1 MYIIKN
7 CKHLNISFCFADIEN
22 KLKDVESMKNIA
34 DGRKKLAEL
43 EVSIQNSEVHL
54 EKLQKYKKKKEKR
67 KNYYEKQIKEQSS
80 KVSKSNDS
88 SNSTDREKNPDDSKA
103 LALISP
109 LSQSDTDNSKAV
121 LLSNEKMEFLR
132 HEIRNLRKT
141 REFLIDQKL
150 KIDAKSQ
157 NKKILSDVEERKL
170 LQYEEA
176 TEAIDWAIEFK
187 NEILCG
193 HRPVSERALEK
204 IDDQGDKLLMDRLMK
219 LSENEMR
226 MLLHKYFQKV
236 SVLF

>member
-1 MYIIKN
+1 MFYI
-7 CKHLNISFCFADIEN
+7 ADIEN

-34 DGRKKLAEL
+34 DGRKKLSEL
-43 EVSIQNSEVHL
+43 EVSIKNSKEQL
-54 EKLQKYKKKKEKR
+54 EKLEKYKKKKEKR
-67 KNYYEKQIKEQSS
+67 KQYYEKQIKEQSN

-88 SNSTDREKNPDDSKA
+88 NNSNDREKTSDDSKA

-109 LSQSDTDNSKAV
+109 SSLSDLDHSRAV
-121 LLSNEKMEFLR
+121 FLSNEKMEFLR

-150 KIDAKSQ
+150 KIDVQSQ
-157 NKKILSDVEERKL
+157 NKKILSDIEERKL

-204 IDDQGDKLLMDRLMK
+204 VDDHGDKLLMDRLMK

-226 MLLHKYFQKV
+226 MLLHKFFEKV
-236 SVLF
+236 SFIQLFIFDTPRAVV

>member
-1 MYIIKN
+1 
-7 CKHLNISFCFADIEN
+7 
-22 KLKDVESMKNIA
+22 MKNIA
-34 DGRKKLAEL
+34 DGRKKLAEM
-43 EVSIQNSEVHL
+43 EVSLQSSKEQL
-54 EKLQKYKKKKEKR
+54 EKLKKYKKKKEKR
-67 KNYYEKQIKEQSS
+67 KQYYENQIKEESS
-80 KVSKSNDS
+80 KMGKSKDSNKSADK
-88 SNSTDREKNPDDSKA
+88 DKNRSDSKA
-103 LALISP
+103 LALISHS
-109 LSQSDTDNSKAV
+109 SQSDLEHSRAV
-121 LLSNEKMEFLR
+121 SLSNEKIEFLR

-150 KIDAKSQ
+150 KIDVKSQ

-193 HRPVSERALEK
+193 HRPVCERALEK
-204 IDDQGDKLLMDRLMK
+204 LDDHGDKLLMDRLMK

-236 SVLF
+236 SRFTVEYYLP

>member
-1 MYIIKN
+1 MEK
-7 CKHLNISFCFADIEN
+7 
-22 KLKDVESMKNIA
+22 KLKDIESMKNIA

-43 EVSIQNSEVHL
+43 EISIQTSKEQL
-54 EKLQKYKKKKEKR
+54 EKLQKYKIKKEKR
-67 KNYYEKQIKEQSS
+67 KQHYENQIKEEYDRL
-80 KVSKSNDS
+80 SKSNH
-88 SNSTDREKNPDDSKA
+88 SNIIEADKTCDDSKA
-103 LALISP
+103 LALISHS
-109 LSQSDTDNSKAV
+109 SQSDIERSRAV
-121 LLSNEKMEFLR
+121 LLTNEKIEFLR

-150 KIDAKSQ
+150 KIDARSQ
-157 NKKILSDVEERKL
+157 NKKILSDIEERKL

-226 MLLHKYFQKV
+226 MLLHNYFQKV
-236 SVLF
+236 GICLYSFC